1 MDTSALPLLGAPERI
16 ILRTSDRKDF
26 FDDRFAASAAA
37 AAASAAAT
45 AAAAASGD
53 EGLRSMPSLE
63 SLASVLRSPSVGTA
77 ASASREDVAS
87 LSGGGGGG
95 GSGGAGGRSSRANTV
110 SSVGDDGR
118 SSWSHG
124 HGYAPPVPGSGSGQV
139 PYLAPSR
146 QDSTAT
152 RSASSLVGSSGSP
165 TVLRGHHGLGNGAG
179 AGAAARPKDTHFFET
194 KIAYNGIALPV
205 RIPMATFPSEV
216 GDVRPPLPRHL
227 LAGAHFSQVFD

>member
-37 AAASAAAT
+37 A

-110 SSVGDDGR
+110 SSLGDDGR

-124 HGYAPPVPGSGSGQV
+124 HGYAPPVPGSGSGSGQV

-152 RSASSLVGSSGSP
+152 RSTSSLVGSSGSP

-227 LAGAHFSQVFD
+227 LAGAPFSQVFD